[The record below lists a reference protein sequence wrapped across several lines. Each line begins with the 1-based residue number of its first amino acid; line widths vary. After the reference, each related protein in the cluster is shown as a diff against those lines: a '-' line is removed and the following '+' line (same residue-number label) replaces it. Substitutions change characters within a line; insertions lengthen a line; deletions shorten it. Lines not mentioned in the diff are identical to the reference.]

1 VKIDSNQ
8 SGRHHPM
15 VIIGILF
22 FVFGFVT
29 WLGSVLIPYLRIACE
44 LNNFESYLVAFS
56 FYISYFIMAVPSAW
70 VLSKTG
76 YKNGISLG
84 LLIMAVGTFVF
95 IPAALDRNYFIF
107 LTGLFIQGTGLAI
120 LQTAANPYVTILGP
134 TESAARRIS
143 IMGICN
149 GIAGVTAPLILGAI
163 MLKDA
168 DNIVTSLDAFTK
180 NAQLD
185 ALAHKVIMPYAI
197 MMLALLLLATMVYF
211 SSLPEISG
219 EEEEEVSALPAR
231 KNIFQYPHLL
241 LGVVTLFFYVGVEV
255 IAADTVISYAS
266 FQGFPLAKGKYFSSF
281 TLVNMLVGYVI
292 GVFLIPKYLSQKRA
306 LQISTVLGV
315 IFAACALVFNG
326 LTSIVFISM
335 LGLANSLMWPS
346 IWPLATYGI
355 GSHLKKGAALLIMAI
370 GGGALLP
377 LLYGRLADVFDPH
390 NAYWLLIPSYLLI
403 LFYAFA
409 GHKIGLEMRRK

>member
-1 VKIDSNQ
+1 MR

-84 LLIMAVGTFVF
+84 LLIMAIGTFVF
-95 IPAALDRNYFIF
+95 VPAAMYRNYFMF

-134 TESAARRIS
+134 RESAARRIS

-168 DNIVTSLDAFTK
+168 DGISARVSSMSAAAR

-185 ALAHKVIMPYAI
+185 LLAHKVMLPYGL
-197 MMLALLLLATMVYF
+197 MMAVLILLSVMVYF

-219 EEEEEVSALPAR
+219 EEEEEASALPAR
-231 KNIFQYPHLL
+231 KSIFQYPHLL

-266 FQGFPLAKGKYFSSF
+266 FQGIPLSEGKYFSSF
-281 TLVNMLVGYVI
+281 TLVNMLAGYVI
-292 GVFLIPKYLSQKRA
+292 GVFLIPRYLSQKHA
-306 LQISTVLGV
+306 LQISTVLGI
-315 IFAACALVFNG
+315 IFAACALAFNG
-326 LTSIVFISM
+326 LASIIFISM

-346 IWPLATYGI
+346 IWPLATYGV
-355 GSHLKKGAALLIMAI
+355 GNHLKKGAALLIMAI

-390 NAYWLLIPSYLLI
+390 HAYWLLIPSYLLI
-403 LFYAFA
+403 CFYAFV
-409 GHKIGLEMRRK
+409 GHKIGLAVNRK

>member
-1 VKIDSNQ
+1 
-8 SGRHHPM
+8 M

-56 FYISYFIMAVPSAW
+56 FYISYFIMAIPSAW

-84 LLIMAVGTFVF
+84 LLIMAIGTFVF
-95 IPAALDRNYFIF
+95 VPAAVYRNYFMF
-107 LTGLFIQGTGLAI
+107 LAGLFIQGTGLAI

-134 TESAARRIS
+134 RESAARRIS

-168 DNIVTSLDAFTK
+168 DGISARVSSMDAAAK
-180 NAQLD
+180 NAQLNS
-185 ALAHKVIMPYAI
+185 LAHKVMLPYGL
-197 MMLALLLLATMVYF
+197 MMAALILLAVMVYF
-211 SSLPEISG
+211 SSLPEISS
-219 EEEEEVSALPAR
+219 EEEEEVSALPVR
-231 KNIFQYPHLL
+231 KSIFHYPHLL

-266 FQGFPLAKGKYFSSF
+266 FQGIPLTEGKYFSSF
-281 TLVNMLVGYVI
+281 TLVNMLVGYVL

-315 IFAACALVFNG
+315 IFAACALAFNG
-326 LTSIVFISM
+326 LTSIIFISM

-390 NAYWLLIPSYLLI
+390 HAYWLLIPSYLLI
-403 LFYAFA
+403 SFYAFV
-409 GHKIGLEMRRK
+409 GHKIGLAVSRK

>member
-1 VKIDSNQ
+1 
-8 SGRHHPM
+8 M

-70 VLSKTG
+70 VLAKTG

-95 IPAALDRNYFIF
+95 IPAALSRNYFVF
-107 LTGLFIQGTGLAI
+107 LSGLFIQGTGLAI

-134 TESAARRIS
+134 RESAARRIS

-168 DNIVTSLDAFTK
+168 DNIAASINITSK

-185 ALAHKVIMPYAI
+185 ALAHKVIVPYAL
-197 MMLALLLLATMVYF
+197 MMAALILLAVMVYF

-219 EEEEEVSALPAR
+219 EEEEEVSALPMR

-255 IAADTVISYAS
+255 IAADTIISYAS
-266 FQGFPLAKGKYFSSF
+266 FQGFPLTEGKYFSSL

-292 GVFLIPKYLSQKRA
+292 GVFLIPKHLSQRRA

-315 IFAACALVFNG
+315 IFAACALSFNG
-326 LTSIVFISM
+326 LTSIIFISM

-346 IWPLATYGI
+346 IWPLATHGI

-377 LLYGRLADVFDPH
+377 LLYGRLADLFNPH

-403 LFYAFA
+403 LFYAFV
-409 GHKIGLEMRRK
+409 GHKIGLEVNRK